1 MINESHANAVPSHY
15 RPARRVASPSHCRQ
29 SVRNAI
35 GSLFGAQCVQWPVA
49 VEKLILT
56 KCSEISSHQ
65 DALEATSST
74 RVDIFYPQ
82 NLRLFSPK
90 ATFSTPTRLC
100 THREPARSP
109 DGRHTIRSP
118 VSALPRTIHIP
129 QMLLPSPFFI
139 VSSLVS
145 RPGCPSFTPPH
156 LARRKVVQ
164 AACRNHEEVN
174 LMQAD

>member
-82 NLRLFSPK
+82 ICACFLRKRLFQHP
-90 ATFSTPTRLC
+90 R
-100 THREPARSP
+100 
-109 DGRHTIRSP
+109 DY
-118 VSALPRTIHIP
+118 ALTE
-129 QMLLPSPFFI
+129 
-139 VSSLVS
+139 S
-145 RPGCPSFTPPH
+145 RPDLQMADILSVAPFRHSPERYIYPKCFCRPHFLLSQVWCPDRVVP
-156 LARRKVVQ
+156 LLLRRIWRAAR
-164 AACRNHEEVN
+164 
-174 LMQAD
+174 